1 MVNLCSIQC
10 VVFIRIN
17 IKLFSNFMSI
27 SLTIPLRSFLT
38 LLKIFIFAHMRYY
51 SGCHSDNDDRLY
63 FLWWHLNSYVAA
75 QDMHAR
81 FLFVTSCNNTHTFFA
96 KFDRGFRSVHG
107 DSPRGGVRGWWRLMT
122 RGRSK
127 MAQKLVTYELDDPRR
142 VCQ

>member
-107 DSPRGGVRGWWRLMT
+107 DSPRGGGPRLVTPNDKGGGPKWPKSWWR
-122 RGRSK
+122 
-127 MAQKLVTYELDDPRR
+127 KLIYWNMKKH
-142 VCQ
+142 